1 MASQASSSRAGSRAG
16 EPTRPGDSNQGDAHH
31 PEASPDGARSGEAQ
45 GSRAAQGR
53 LASFA
58 EFWPYYVGEHSDPWT
73 RRLHF
78 VGTTAAGLCL
88 ASAIASRRPARILAA
103 LVAGY
108 GPAWASHFFVEK
120 NRPATFTYPLWSLL
134 ADFKMWSMI
143 ARGTMDAEVARV
155 MADRE
160 ASAASVRGS
169 GAAAAPAQGAAN
181 VDASAGNQAHA
192 DTAPGATVG
201 ARKPSGVLN

>member
-120 NRPATFTYPLWSLL
+120 NRPATFTYPLWSLA
-134 ADFKMWSMI
+134 ADFRMWGLWLTG
-143 ARGTMDAEVARV
+143 RLGPEL
-155 MADRE
+155 DR
-160 ASAASVRGS
+160 
-169 GAAAAPAQGAAN
+169 
-181 VDASAGNQAHA
+181 AG
-192 DTAPGATVG
+192 VE
-201 ARKPSGVLN
+201 RKNRSD